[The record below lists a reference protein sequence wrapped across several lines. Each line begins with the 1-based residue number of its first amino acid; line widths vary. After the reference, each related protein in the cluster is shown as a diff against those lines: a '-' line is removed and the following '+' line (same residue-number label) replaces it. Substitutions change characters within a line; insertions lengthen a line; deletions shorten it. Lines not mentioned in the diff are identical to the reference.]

1 MQDIRYNQAMRRPLP
16 LAARRD
22 TGGKDSPFI
31 HMHLLYRVGIVVLYI
46 VVLLTIVVNLEVSSK
61 SPAFTFLCLALVVN
75 FAVVLLPVAF
85 YKPHYGWF
93 HPLVYLS
100 IGYLAFHARSFAT
113 YLNGIGQHRALP
125 TWSADDITMLIA
137 YALALG
143 ALGNVAYFFGFFLGP
158 EFRVPK
164 IRFSHTSRF
173 SVKAVVIVACTM
185 VVFLLYMRSEGG
197 LTAHLMSWQSG
208 RHETMKGEGYWH
220 LAIKFAGVVCI
231 LWSAIKPKAIYQ
243 PLFWVCAV
251 LSVTMSF
258 LATGSR
264 GEVVFFCAI
273 GMLTWMLREK
283 KVAPT
288 RVIMIGLLGATLVG
302 LLGNFREQIWKG
314 NIDLTTSRNDGSIL
328 EHFEEGAIEAGE
340 RAWGSNGTLPILALV
355 PDEVDLLYGKSYLGM
370 LTLPIPRA
378 IWTDKP
384 GQIGGMV
391 GHTFF
396 RSPAG
401 VPPGPIGEAYW
412 NFHIPGIIM
421 VFFAFGVFQKWLMR
435 VYLRYS
441 DQPAMIVLYLITL
454 FVIEPTTPT
463 LATGLLLIV
472 PAILLLRL
480 MGALD
485 FKAGSS

>member
-208 RHETMKGEGYWH
+208 RHETMKGRRLLASGDQVRGRRLHPLVGHQAQGY
-220 LAIKFAGVVCI
+220 L
-231 LWSAIKPKAIYQ
+231 SAP
-243 PLFWVCAV
+243 
-251 LSVTMSF
+251 
-258 LATGSR
+258 
-264 GEVVFFCAI
+264 
-273 GMLTWMLREK
+273 
-283 KVAPT
+283 
-288 RVIMIGLLGATLVG
+288 LLGLRRA
-302 LLGNFREQIWKG
+302 FRDDE
-314 NIDLTTSRNDGSIL
+314 LSR
-328 EHFEEGAIEAGE
+328 H
-340 RAWGSNGTLPILALV
+340 RLARR
-355 PDEVDLLYGKSYLGM
+355 G
-370 LTLPIPRA
+370 R
-378 IWTDKP
+378 
-384 GQIGGMV
+384 
-391 GHTFF
+391 
-396 RSPAG
+396 
-401 VPPGPIGEAYW
+401 
-412 NFHIPGIIM
+412 
-421 VFFAFGVFQKWLMR
+421 
-435 VYLRYS
+435 
-441 DQPAMIVLYLITL
+441 
-454 FVIEPTTPT
+454 
-463 LATGLLLIV
+463 
-472 PAILLLRL
+472 LLLRHRDADVDAPGEESSPHARHHDRAFRRYAGRL
-480 MGALD
+480 AGELQRADLEGEHRLD
-485 FKAGSS
+485 DEQKRRLHPRTF

>member
-1 MQDIRYNQAMRRPLP
+1 MQDIRYDHTIRPLP
-16 LAARRD
+16 LAAARRAAA
-22 TGGKDSPFI
+22 GKDSLFV
-31 HMHLLYRVGIVVLYI
+31 HMHLLYRVGVVVLYA

-61 SPAFTFLCLALVVN
+61 SPAFTFLCLALVIN

-113 YLNGIGQHRALP
+113 YLNGIGRHRALP

-143 ALGNVAYFFGFFLGP
+143 ALGNLAYFFGFFLGP
-158 EFRVPK
+158 DFRVPR
-164 IRFSHTSRF
+164 IRFSQAPKLA
-173 SVKAVVIVACTM
+173 VKAVVIVA
-185 VVFLLYMRSEGG
+185 VVFVIFVLYMRSQGG
-197 LTAHLMSWQSG
+197 LTAHLMSWQTG
-208 RHETMKGEGYWH
+208 RHAAMKGEGYWH
-220 LAIKFAGVVCI
+220 LAIKFAGVICI
-231 LWSAIKPKAIYQ
+231 LWFALKPKALYQ
-243 PLFWVCAV
+243 PIFWVCAV
-251 LSVTMSF
+251 LSVMMSF

-273 GMLTWMLREK
+273 GMLTWMLRER
-283 KVAPT
+283 KVAPA
-288 RVIMIGLLGATLVG
+288 RVILIGLLGATLVG
-302 LLGNFREQIWKG
+302 GLGNFRAQLWKG
-314 NIDLTTSRNDGSIL
+314 NIGWESSEGDASVF

-355 PDEVDLLYGKSYLGM
+355 PNEVDLLYGKSYLSM
-370 LTLPIPRA
+370 ITLPVPRT
-378 IWTDKP
+378 IWADKP

-391 GHTFF
+391 GETFF
-396 RSPAG
+396 QSPAG

-421 VFFAFGVFQKWLMR
+421 VFFAFGVFQKWLMHI
-435 VYLRYS
+435 YLRYC

-454 FVIEPTTPT
+454 FVIEPTTPA
-463 LATGLLLIV
+463 LSTGLLLIV
-472 PAILLLRL
+472 PAIVLLRVL
-480 MGALD
+480 GVLN
-485 FKAGSS
+485 FKASRA